1 MPPDDP
7 KNAGKEAGELGEDK
21 SAARLEI
28 EKKILEIERDQSRN
42 LHERH
47 ELTTKLI
54 SQNVE
59 IERKKAKQLKDEAE
73 LHQIDID
80 RLEALGKIDDK
91 QKERLADLKKQVAEY
106 AKLALKAEKEADN
119 LERGA
124 AARKDQLAFTDNM
137 IARLTGL
144 KDKPT
149 YGITRFIADPK
160 GFSQA
165 LGASMG
171 KVTSAISIL
180 TSGLDKVLEA
190 SIALAFEQDQSISN
204 FRKATGASGEF
215 DDNIIGLE
223 RSLYAAGV
231 SAGEAGESV
240 QSLFINVTDFTEMSE
255 KQQEELGK
263 TTAILNELGVS
274 AQTSAKNIQFA
285 TKVLGLNT
293 RQAGRLQRELFT
305 FAQDLG
311 VSASQIA
318 DDFAAMGPQI
328 AALGSN
334 GVDAFRKLEVQAK
347 NTGLTLTEIL
357 GIVEKF
363 DKFDSAAES
372 VGKLNA
378 LLGGPYLN
386 TLELVAETDPSKRF
400 EIMKDRIDAAG
411 LSFDDMDYYQRKAL
425 ASAMGLN
432 EQQLALMMRG
442 KLELIREP
450 QKSAEDL
457 EKLALQTLEFN
468 TLMDELKQT
477 FMSFAVSMRPVM
489 TGLKGIL
496 DTFQRAT
503 DWIPNEIK
511 AVSVTIMGLLT
522 FVGSLVLA
530 FTSLGPAGTAAGSGL
545 TAAAGGMATFAA
557 TALPFLLAFGV
568 IAASIAAAFMV
579 MPKIL
584 SEMNKFF
591 GTTMVSSLN
600 STAKSV
606 ADIVDK
612 INNLQGSNAL
622 LLTAMFAPMAAA
634 APALAVSSAAIDS
647 VTRGAA
653 PAGAAGAATGPDH
666 FTFDLD
672 LSIGGEEFSVAVNKV
687 ELKEMGPNNRL
698 MKGVKKQIS
707 SPVVS

>member
-7 KNAGKEAGELGEDK
+7 TNAGKEAGELGGDK

-28 EKKILEIERDQSRN
+28 ERKILEIEKEQNRN
-42 LHERH
+42 FHQRH
-47 ELTTKLI
+47 EITTKLLD
-54 SQNVE
+54 QNAK
-59 IERKKAKQLKDEAE
+59 ILRNTAKQLEDEAE
-73 LHQIDID
+73 QHQLDIERLKAIEKRND
-80 RLEALGKIDDK
+80 EEEKYLAFLREQVKELTKASLEAKK
-91 QKERLADLKKQVAEY
+91 KADE
-106 AKLALKAEKEADN
+106 E
-119 LERGA
+119 ERGI
-124 AARKDQLAFTDNM
+124 AARKEQLAFTDNM

-144 KDKPT
+144 KDTPT
-149 YGITRFIADPK
+149 YGITRFIADPA

-171 KVTSAISIL
+171 KVTSATSIL

-215 DDNIIGLE
+215 DDNIVGLE
-223 RSLYAAGV
+223 RSLYKAGV

-274 AQTSAKNIQFA
+274 AQTSSKNIQFA

-305 FAQDLG
+305 FARDLG

-442 KLELIREP
+442 RIDLIQEP

-457 EKLALQTLEFN
+457 EKLADQTREFN

-489 TGLKGIL
+489 TGLKWIL
-496 DTFQRAT
+496 DTFQWAT
-503 DWIPNEIK
+503 AWIPNEIK
-511 AVSVTIMGLLT
+511 AVSVAIMGLLT

-557 TALPFLLAFGV
+557 TALPFLLAFAV
-568 IAASIAAAFMV
+568 VAASIAAAFV
-579 MPKIL
+579 AMPKIL
-584 SEMNKFF
+584 SAMNSFF
-591 GTTMVSSLN
+591 STTLVSGLA

-606 ADIVDK
+606 ASIVDK
-612 INNLQGSNAL
+612 VNEMEPLKATTM
-622 LLTAMFAPMAAA
+622 TAMFVPMAAA

-647 VTRGAA
+647 VTRGAT

-666 FTFDLD
+666 FTFDIG
-672 LSIGGEEFSVAVNKV
+672 LSVGDEEFSVAVNKV
-687 ELKEMGPNNRL
+687 ELKDMGPNNRL
-698 MKGVKKQIS
+698 MKGVRKQIAS
-707 SPVVS
+707 VVS

>member
-7 KNAGKEAGELGEDK
+7 TNAGKEAGELGGDK

-28 EKKILEIERDQSRN
+28 ERKILEIEKEQNRN
-42 LHERH
+42 FHQRH
-47 ELTTKLI
+47 EITTKLLD
-54 SQNVE
+54 QNAK
-59 IERKKAKQLKDEAE
+59 ILRNTAKQLEDEAE
-73 LHQIDID
+73 QHQLDIERLKAIEKRND
-80 RLEALGKIDDK
+80 EEEKYLAFLREQVKELTKASLEAKK
-91 QKERLADLKKQVAEY
+91 KADE
-106 AKLALKAEKEADN
+106 E
-119 LERGA
+119 ERGI
-124 AARKDQLAFTDNM
+124 AARKEQLAFTDNM

-144 KDKPT
+144 KDTPT
-149 YGITRFIADPK
+149 YGITRFIADPA

-171 KVTSAISIL
+171 KVTSATSIL

-215 DDNIIGLE
+215 DDNIVGLE
-223 RSLYAAGV
+223 RSLYKAGV

-274 AQTSAKNIQFA
+274 AQTSSKNIQFA

-305 FAQDLG
+305 FARDLG

-442 KLELIREP
+442 RIDLIQEP

-457 EKLALQTLEFN
+457 EKLADQTREFN

-489 TGLKGIL
+489 TGLKWIL
-496 DTFQRAT
+496 DTFQWAT
-503 DWIPNEIK
+503 AWIPNEIK
-511 AVSVTIMGLLT
+511 AVSVTIVGLLT
-522 FVGSLVLA
+522 LVTMGTMALWA
-530 FTSLGPAGTAAGSGL
+530 WGTASGAAAAGIATMGTAS
-545 TAAAGGMATFAA
+545 TAAAPGLLTLAAVFAA
-557 TALPFLLAFGV
+557 IAL
-568 IAASIAAAFMV
+568 SAAA
-579 MPKIL
+579 IAYLISTIGDL
-584 SEMNKFF
+584 SGSAFASGLSN
-591 GTTMVSSLN
+591 
-600 STAKSV
+600 TAKSV
-606 ADIVDK
+606 GDIIEKVNQIK
-612 INNLQGSNAL
+612 LRSAASV
-622 LLTAMFAPMAAA
+622 TAMFVPMAAA

-653 PAGAAGAATGPDH
+653 PAGVAATARGPDH

-707 SPVVS
+707 SPVVA

>member
-7 KNAGKEAGELGEDK
+7 TNAGKEAGELGGDK

-47 ELTTKLI
+47 ELTTKLLD
-54 SQNVE
+54 QNAK
-59 IERKKAKQLKDEAE
+59 ILRNTAKQLEDEAE
-73 LHQIDID
+73 QHQLDIERLKAIEKRND
-80 RLEALGKIDDK
+80 EEEKYLAFLREQVKELTKASLEAKK
-91 QKERLADLKKQVAEY
+91 KADE
-106 AKLALKAEKEADN
+106 E
-119 LERGA
+119 ERGI

-144 KDKPT
+144 KDTPT
-149 YGITRFIADPK
+149 YGITRFIADPA

-171 KVTSAISIL
+171 KVTSATSIL

-442 KLELIREP
+442 RIDLIQEP

-457 EKLALQTLEFN
+457 EKLADQTREFN

-489 TGLKGIL
+489 TVLKGAL
-496 DTFQRAT
+496 DLFQWAT

-511 AVSVTIMGLLT
+511 AVSVAIMGLLT

-545 TAAAGGMATFAA
+545 TAAAGGMAAFGA
-557 TALPFLLAFGV
+557 TALPFLLAFAV
-568 IAASIAAAFMV
+568 VAASIAAAFMA

-584 SEMNKFF
+584 SAMNSFF
-591 GTTMVSSLN
+591 STTLVSGLA

-606 ADIVDK
+606 ASIVDK
-612 INNLQGSNAL
+612 VNEMEPLKATTM
-622 LLTAMFAPMAAA
+622 TAMFVPMAAA

-707 SPVVS
+707 SPVVA